1 MNKYDV
7 FRLVGPFNNDEQRD
21 DAIEELQDIILGL
34 LEKQEK

>member
-1 MNKYDV
+1 MNKYNV

-21 DAIEELQDIILGL
+21 DAIEELQDMILEL

>member
-1 MNKYDV
+1 MNKYNV
-7 FRLVGPFNNDEQRD
+7 FRLVGPFTNNEQRD